1 MRQIAA
7 IILLIPISSMTLQA
21 QPAVVQLRDVN
32 KVYVG
37 SFGEGEGSNVIRNK
51 VITYL
56 VKSHQIDV
64 VEDAAVADAILV
76 GAGQV
81 TKQEYYSASTKDGN
95 VTAGG
100 GSTDHATAGVR
111 LVSKDQRILW
121 ADDVSNSV
129 WAMNATSSIADR
141 ISKNL
146 LKAIA
151 QDAKRRNARK
161 N

>member
-1 MRQIAA
+1 MRQFAA
-7 IILLIPISSMTLQA
+7 ILLLMTGASMTAHAQA
-21 QPAVVQLRDVN
+21 AVPQLRDV
-32 KVYVG
+32 KKIYVG
-37 SFGEGEGSNVIRNK
+37 SFGDGEGSNLIRSK
-51 VITYL
+51 IITSL

-64 VEDAAVADAILV
+64 VEDSASADAVLV

-81 TKQEYYSASTKDGN
+81 TKQESYSATTQDGK
-95 VTAGG
+95 VTARGG
-100 GSTDHATAGVR
+100 TTDRATAGVR
-111 LVSKDQRILW
+111 LLSKDQRILW

-151 QDAKRRNARK
+151 QDAKRGNAK
-161 N
+161 KD

>member
-1 MRQIAA
+1 MRQFAA
-7 IILLIPISSMTLQA
+7 ILLLMTGASMTAHAQA
-21 QPAVVQLRDVN
+21 AVPQLRDV
-32 KVYVG
+32 KKIYVG
-37 SFGEGEGSNVIRNK
+37 SFGDGDGSNVIRNK

-64 VEDAAVADAILV
+64 VEDSASADAVLV

-81 TKQEYYSASTKDGN
+81 TKHEYYSATTTNGK

-100 GSTDHATAGVR
+100 GSSDHATAGVR

-129 WAMNATSSIADR
+129 LASNATSSIADR

-151 QDAKRRNARK
+151 QDAKRGNATKR
-161 N
+161 